1 MVPVTGTSTP
11 ETTVSVL
18 PVTPAVYLQRVDE
31 LVRLHLRA
39 MGYGPAAFDQRRI
52 LWAANST
59 SPGFT
64 ASVALGHDSTVA
76 PDPADRNQVLLGI
89 AYGFPGQST
98 SWWYREVHRG
108 LRAAGMSAGDATAT
122 LADYDEVSEVHV
134 MPGHQGHG
142 IGRRLMEDL
151 LSRLGSPT
159 ALLSTPEVADGTN
172 AAWTLYRDLGFRDL
186 LRGFRFASDPRPF
199 GILARPR
206 PVDGNGSTS
215 PDTGTGTAD
224 GQRTA
229 S

>member
-11 ETTVSVL
+11 ETTVSVRAIDS
-18 PVTPAVYLQRVDE
+18 TVYLQRVDE

-39 MGYGPAAFDQRRI
+39 MGYGPAAFDQRRT

-64 ASVALGHDSTVA
+64 ATVALEHAPGVT
-76 PDPADRNQVLLGI
+76 PDPADHGQALVGI

-108 LRAAGMSAGDATAT
+108 LRAAGRDAGEATTA
-122 LADYDEVSEVHV
+122 LADYDEISEVHV
-134 MPGHQGHG
+134 LPGHQGHG
-142 IGRRLMEDL
+142 IGHRLMDDL

-159 ALLSTPEVADGTN
+159 ALLSTPEVTGGTN
-172 AAWTLYRDLGFRDL
+172 AAWTLYRELGFRDL
-186 LRGFRFASDPRPF
+186 LRGFRFSSDPRPF
-199 GILARPR
+199 GILARHAGHTR
-206 PVDGNGSTS
+206 D
-215 PDTGTGTAD
+215 
-224 GQRTA
+224 QRTT